1 MSLWLKKMPKAQFVD
16 DGAFVKV
23 RVGAS
28 FVKSDSLAKKNSI
41 FIVWQKNGVVLP
53 HLGVNL

>member
-1 MSLWLKKMPKAQFVD
+1 MSLWLKKMPKAQFVG

-28 FVKSDSLAKKNSI
+28 FVKSDSLAKKIAFS
-41 FIVWQKNGVVLP
+41 
-53 HLGVNL
+53 

>member
-1 MSLWLKKMPKAQFVD
+1 MPKAQFVD

-28 FVKSDSLAKKNSI
+28 FVKSESLAKKNSI
-41 FIVWQKNGVVLP
+41 FIVWQKKLHGKKDSFQT
-53 HLGVNL
+53 

>member
-1 MSLWLKKMPKAQFVD
+1 MPKAQFVD

-28 FVKSDSLAKKNSI
+28 FVKSDSLAKQA
-41 FIVWQKNGVVLP
+41 QKLVQVDALD
-53 HLGVNL
+53 LSL

>member
-16 DGAFVKV
+16 GGAFVKV

-28 FVKSDSLAKKNSI
+28 FVKSDSLAKEIAFS
-41 FIVWQKNGVVLP
+41 
-53 HLGVNL
+53 